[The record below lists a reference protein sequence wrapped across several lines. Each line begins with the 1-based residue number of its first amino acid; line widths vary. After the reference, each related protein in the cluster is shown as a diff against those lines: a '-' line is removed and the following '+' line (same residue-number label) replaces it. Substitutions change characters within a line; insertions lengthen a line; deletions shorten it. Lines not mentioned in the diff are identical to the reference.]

1 MGYFYTGFD
10 YKNRK
15 NGYFKIGETGLQY
28 LSVRLA
34 IIRQTDCFQ
43 CLGYL
48 VLPKSTKAERRLIE
62 STVRLQLERAPQFG
76 LTQTQNDHFT
86 YSIRANEKYEQAYEI
101 AGFALDCAIKACEQW
116 GIEYTIGTKEMT
128 RG

>member
-15 NGYFKIGETGLQY
+15 NGYFKIGETGNR
-28 LSVRLA
+28 LSARLA
-34 IIRQTDCFQ
+34 NIRHYDSFQ
-43 CLGYL
+43 CLSYL
-48 VLPKSTKAERRLIE
+48 VLPKATKAERQLIE
-62 STVRLQLERAPQFG
+62 SIVRVKLERAPQFG

-101 AGFALDCAIKACEQW
+101 AGFALDCAIKVCEQW
-116 GIEYTIGTKEMT
+116 DIKYAIGMKVMK